1 MKIRVLGCHGS
12 DQLVGGAAGP
22 VPCGTCGFLLNDS
35 VLLDAGTVGSRLY
48 LHEQRRI
55 QAVLLTHL
63 HFDHIRDLPTLADN
77 LTGEIDE
84 PTPALLAKELHK
96 LGRLEVPVYLMKAG
110 FESRIGTESRR
121 LEISRLSVLVDR
133 QEFFLT

>member
-1 MKIRVLGCHGS
+1 MHVSGCHGA
-12 DQLVGGAAGP
+12 DHLVA
-22 VPCGTCGFLLNDS
+22 VPEDSVECRTCGSLLNDT
-35 VLLDAGTVGSRLY
+35 VLLDAGTGGSRLY

-84 PTPALLAKELHK
+84 PIPALWAKELHK
-96 LGRLEVPVYLMKAG
+96 RGRPEVPVY
-110 FESRIGTESRR
+110 I
-121 LEISRLSVLVDR
+121 
-133 QEFFLT
+133 

>member
-1 MKIRVLGCHGS
+1 MHVSGCHGA
-12 DQLVGGAAGP
+12 DHLVA
-22 VPCGTCGFLLNDS
+22 VPEDSVECRTCGSLLNDT
-35 VLLDAGTVGSRLY
+35 VLLDAGTGGSRLY

-84 PTPALLAKELHK
+84 PIPALLAKELHK
-96 LGRLEVPVYLMKAG
+96 RGRPEVPVY
-110 FESRIGTESRR
+110 I
-121 LEISRLSVLVDR
+121 
-133 QEFFLT
+133 

>member
-1 MKIRVLGCHGS
+1 MLGCHDA
-12 DQLVGGAAGP
+12 DQLAAGP
-22 VPCGTCGFLLNDS
+22 EGSVERRTCGLLLNDTA
-35 VLLDAGTVGSRLY
+35 LLDAGTGGSRLY